1 MTYFPAENMCLSSLS
16 WENNIEE
23 DSQINGAFLSGKCK
37 VSMIGLT
44 AKKKKKVYPCF
55 KFTEVVLQKDHTL
68 TWPLFRYDI
77 QK

>member
-44 AKKKKKVYPCF
+44 AKKKKKSVS
-55 KFTEVVLQKDHTL
+55 
-68 TWPLFRYDI
+68 LFQIY
-77 QK
+77 